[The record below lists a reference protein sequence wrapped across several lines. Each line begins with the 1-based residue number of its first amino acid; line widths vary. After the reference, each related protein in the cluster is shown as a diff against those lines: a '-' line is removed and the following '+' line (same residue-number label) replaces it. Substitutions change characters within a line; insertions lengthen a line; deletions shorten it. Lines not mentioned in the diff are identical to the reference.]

1 MKKSEKLLDAIG
13 QIDDRLVEEAAKSGR
28 MDGMAAAEETDGDS
42 KQGLQADEKKGV
54 RADAA
59 GKNAGGRKKAL
70 RGKKKNKSGYKI
82 YRWRGAVAACAV
94 LAICVGVLGLLNREG
109 LLLGPFGFGSS
120 SNKEAAADTALSG
133 AMDSGAAW
141 DAASADSAAA
151 DLPAENAEA
160 PAEGVQTASDQT
172 AGSPDAME
180 AQPEGH
186 AAEEAAPEEEAA
198 AAEQQKTG
206 READKSAQDA
216 KTGTGLEAAMSE
228 EADSSVEEK
237 NAEALCELSERTQQS
252 GQESTA
258 TTEEASTIV
267 VSVKESSAAGVTFE
281 VENHGE
287 RAILFGRE
295 FELEQLVNG
304 SWQTVA
310 PKDEADWDAVGIELG
325 TGDAYEETVVLDSF
339 YGKLPAGQ
347 YRLVKSY
354 MLAAEKE
361 PQGLEKYPMYVEFT
375 VSK

>member
-42 KQGLQADEKKGV
+42 EQGLQANEKKGV

-59 GKNAGGRKKAL
+59 GKNAGDRKKAL
-70 RGKKKNKSGYKI
+70 RGKKRNKSGYKI

-120 SNKEAAADTALSG
+120 SKQEAAADTALSG
-133 AMDSGAAW
+133 AMDSGAAS

-228 EADSSVEEK
+228 EADSSAEEK

-310 PKDEADWDAVGIELG
+310 PKTEAAWDSVGIELG